1 MSKPIQHV
9 ENQNLF
15 SQPKTGTNFPKALLV
30 IIVILQL
37 LLGSSCKKDIVEIE
51 SESELQCVVSDLQF
65 GEGPAYY
72 NGYLYFSDIKANT
85 IYRWNGSSGNT
96 IFRENSGGA
105 NGLYFSSGG
114 NLVVCEGGNKRIV
127 SIDPSQ
133 KVTVITDSFGSKPYN
148 EPNDLWISP
157 SGNTYFT
164 DPVFTGTQTQDGQ
177 YVYCVLATTGSVVKV
192 ISDLVKPNGIIGN
205 LTGTLLYVADYGASK
220 IYKYSIS
227 SDGSLGN
234 KQLFASVQA
243 DGLTIDNDGNLY
255 AASTEVLKFNT
266 NGVLLKRFQVP
277 GTITN
282 LCYIKASTERL
293 FITTHTGLYI
303 EKLGLTL

>member
-1 MSKPIQHV
+1 M
-9 ENQNLF
+9 
-15 SQPKTGTNFPKALLV
+15 
-30 IIVILQL
+30 
-37 LLGSSCKKDIVEIE
+37 
-51 SESELQCVVSDLQF
+51 
-65 GEGPAYY
+65 
-72 NGYLYFSDIKANT
+72 YFSA
-85 IYRWNGSSGNT
+85 
-96 IFRENSGGA
+96 
-105 NGLYFSSGG
+105 GG
-114 NLVVCEGGNKRIV
+114 NLIVCEGANKRIV

-133 KVTVITDSFGSKPYN
+133 TVTVITDSFGGKPYN
-148 EPNDLWISP
+148 EPNDLWISS

-177 YVYCVLATTGSVVKV
+177 NVYCVLAATGTVIKV

-205 LTGTLLYVADYGASK
+205 STGTLLYVADYGASK
-220 IYKYSIS
+220 IYRYSIS
-227 SDGSLGN
+227 SGGSLAN

-243 DGLTIDNDGNLY
+243 DGLAIDNDGNLY
-255 AASTEVLKFNT
+255 AASSEVLKFNT

-282 LCYIKASTERL
+282 LCYSKASTERL

>member
-1 MSKPIQHV
+1 VIFQ
-9 ENQNLF
+9 LF
-15 SQPKTGTNFPKALLV
+15 IGL
-30 IIVILQL
+30 
-37 LLGSSCKKDIVEIE
+37 SCKKDVVEIQT
-51 SESELQCVVSDLQF
+51 ESELQCVVSDLQF

-72 NGYLYFSDIKANT
+72 NGYLYFSDIKANI
-85 IYRWNGSSGNT
+85 IYRWNETSGKT

-105 NGLYFSSGG
+105 NGLFFNELG
-114 NLVVCEGGNKRIV
+114 NLLACEGSNKRIV
-127 SIDPSQ
+127 SIDPSL
-133 KVTVITDSFGSKPYN
+133 KVTVITDSFGGKPYN

-157 SGNTYFT
+157 SGNIYFT
-164 DPVFTGTQTQDGQ
+164 DPVFTGTQTQDGLN
-177 YVYCVLATTGSVVKV
+177 VYCVMAATGAVVKV

-205 LTGTLLYVADYGASK
+205 SSGTLLYVADYGASK

-255 AASTEVLKFNT
+255 TASNEVLKFNT

-282 LCYIKASTERL
+282 LCFSKAATERL

-303 EKLGLTL
+303 AKLGLTL

>member
-15 SQPKTGTNFPKALLV
+15 SQPKTGTNFPRALLV
-30 IIVILQL
+30 IIVIFQL
-37 LLGSSCKKDIVEIE
+37 FLGSSCKKDVVESI

-65 GEGPAYY
+65 GEGPAFY
-72 NGYLYFSDIKANT
+72 NGSLYFSDIKANT
-85 IYRWNGSSGNT
+85 IYRWNETSGKT
-96 IFRENSGGA
+96 IFKENSGGA
-105 NGLYFSSGG
+105 NGLYFNPLGY
-114 NLVVCEGGNKRIV
+114 LLVCEGSNKRIV

-133 KVTVITDSFGSKPYN
+133 KVKVITDSFGGKPYN

-164 DPVFTGTQTQDGQ
+164 DPVFTGTQTQNGLN
-177 YVYCVLATTGSVVKV
+177 VYCVLAATGSVVKV

-205 LTGTLLYVADYGASK
+205 SAGTLLYVADYAASK

-227 SDGSLGN
+227 LNGSLEN

-255 AASTEVLKFNT
+255 AASTDVMKFNP

-282 LCYIKASTERL
+282 LCYSNASTERL
-293 FITTHTGLYI
+293 FITTHTGVYI
-303 EKLGLTL
+303 AKLGLIL

>member
-1 MSKPIQHV
+1 MSTPIQHV
-9 ENQNLF
+9 KIQIPF
-15 SQPKTGTNFPKALLV
+15 SQPGSVIKSQRAFLV
-30 IIVILQL
+30 LMVILQL
-37 LLGSSCKKDIVEIE
+37 FLGSSCKKDVVESI
-51 SESELQCVVSDLQF
+51 SEGELQCVVSDLQF
-65 GEGPAYY
+65 GEGPAFY
-72 NGYLYFSDIKANT
+72 NGSLYFSDIKANT
-85 IYRWNGSSGNT
+85 IYRWNESSGKT

-105 NGLYFSSGG
+105 NGLYSSSEG

-133 KVTVITDSFGSKPYN
+133 KVTLITDSFGGKPYN

-157 SGNTYFT
+157 SGNIYFT
-164 DPVFTGTQTQDGQ
+164 DPVFTGTQTQDGLN
-177 YVYCVLATTGSVVKV
+177 VYCVLAATGSVKKV
-192 ISDLVKPNGIIGN
+192 VNDLVKPNGIIGN
-205 LTGTLLYVADYGASK
+205 SAGTLLYVADYGASK

-282 LCYIKASTERL
+282 LCYMKASTEKL

-303 EKLGLTL
+303 EKLGLTF